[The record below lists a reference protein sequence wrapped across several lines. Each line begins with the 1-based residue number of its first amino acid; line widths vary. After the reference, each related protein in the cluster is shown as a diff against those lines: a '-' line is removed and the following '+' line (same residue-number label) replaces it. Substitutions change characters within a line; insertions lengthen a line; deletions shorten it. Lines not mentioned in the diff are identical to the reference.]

1 MNIKF
6 DLIIANP
13 PYGKPGAN
21 ITKNIIDNVYFEEY
35 VNLLPVNDYKRNDSK
50 DLFRYAREMES
61 INNGF
66 KDAVVTTHLCKI
78 AKEPNNITLDQ
89 FEISNYIDRSLDKYF
104 TENIIQYYY
113 YNIRNHFSKNFISIQ
128 NLQ

>member
-1 MNIKF
+1 MKQLRNSNHDSKNYLYTMNIKF

-35 VNLLPVNDYKRNDSK
+35 VNLLSANDYKRNDSK

-78 AKEPNNITLDQ
+78 AKEPNNITLD
-89 FEISNYIDRSLDKYF
+89 ETYELIDA
-104 TENIIQYYY
+104 YYEEPDELKVS
-113 YNIRNHFSKNFISIQ
+113 IR
-128 NLQ
+128 